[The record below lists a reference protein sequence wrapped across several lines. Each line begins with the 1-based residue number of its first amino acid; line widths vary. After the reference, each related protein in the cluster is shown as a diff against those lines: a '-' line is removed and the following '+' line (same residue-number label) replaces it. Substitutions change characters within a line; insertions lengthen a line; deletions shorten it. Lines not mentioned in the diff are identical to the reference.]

1 MEKNTD
7 AFVSFIQPMTA
18 SPFSFK
24 WKSIM
29 RCDIKLSL
37 EEHKTQVA
45 LFVLI
50 QRRELSRGKVEEEGD
65 LLLFDSISFV
75 AS

>member
-1 MEKNTD
+1 
-7 AFVSFIQPMTA
+7 MTA

-24 WKSIM
+24 RKSIM
-29 RCDIKLSL
+29 LCDIKLSV

-45 LFVLI
+45 LFVLM

-65 LLLFDSISFV
+65 LLLLDSISFV